1 MSVFSEIIQS
11 VDSDHLNAAFK
22 VAIKS
27 LSLEQLQLQQA
38 VKNGS
43 IALADGITVM
53 VISQQHNNDQLRLKA
68 GIFFRSIIA
77 GCNCADD
84 PSPVETLEEYAEAWF
99 SISKKDGSFRISLV

>member
-11 VDSDHLNAAFK
+11 VDSDHFNAAFK

-43 IALADGITVM
+43 IALEEGITVM
-53 VISQQHNNDQLRLKA
+53 IISQQQNEDLLEIKI

-99 SISKKDGSFRISLV
+99 SISKKDGSFSISLV